1 MRVDKTLLKKLDVLK
16 YLNYVSLLL
25 VTYIIFNFIYMSFE
39 LNSYEMLTVDE
50 RIAINDIYNVWILD
64 NEFNRYPNIDNEF
77 LKNLVLVVT
86 ELAYGGDLRYG
97 RLWSNLY
104 IVLIGPFSLF
114 LVIKLSL
121 P

>member
-50 RIAINDIYNVWILD
+50 RIAINDI
-64 NEFNRYPNIDNEF
+64 
-77 LKNLVLVVT
+77 
-86 ELAYGGDLRYG
+86 
-97 RLWSNLY
+97 
-104 IVLIGPFSLF
+104 
-114 LVIKLSL
+114 
-121 P
+121 

>member
-77 LKNLVLVVT
+77 LK
-86 ELAYGGDLRYG
+86 
-97 RLWSNLY
+97 
-104 IVLIGPFSLF
+104 I
-114 LVIKLSL
+114 
-121 P
+121 